1 MATHFM
7 GRGGGEEE
15 KGRERRKRE
24 GRGGKVRGEKGWGT
38 AVMGARS
45 GTVFSVYAGICT
57 LTSCEVWPSAEPAAE
72 GEGIIIYTLAY
83 QVRIYVSEDE

>member
-7 GRGGGEEE
+7 ERGGEEE
-15 KGRERRKRE
+15 VKGRERTKRDGRE
-24 GRGGKVRGEKGWGT
+24 G
-38 AVMGARS
+38 MGNSSDGCKIRY
-45 GTVFSVYAGICT
+45 SVVSSA
-57 LTSCEVWPSAEPAAE
+57 SCEVWPSAEPAAE

>member
-7 GRGGGEEE
+7 ERGGEEEE

-24 GRGGKVRGEKGWGT
+24 GREG
-38 AVMGARS
+38 MGNS
-45 GTVFSVYAGICT
+45 NDGCKIPCSVVSSA
-57 LTSCEVWPSAEPAAE
+57 SCEVWPSAEPAEE